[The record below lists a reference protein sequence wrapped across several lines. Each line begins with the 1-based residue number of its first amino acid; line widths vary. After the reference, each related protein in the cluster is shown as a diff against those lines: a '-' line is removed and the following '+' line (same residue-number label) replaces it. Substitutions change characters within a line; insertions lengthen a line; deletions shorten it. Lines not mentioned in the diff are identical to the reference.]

1 MQLRMKLCGQN
12 VKFRDV
18 TVNSN
23 FGGKILAVS
32 KQFMVSALL
41 LICRESVSVVN
52 WTHCIKKVVLMPT
65 MTVF

>member
-1 MQLRMKLCGQN
+1 MRLRIKLCGQN

-23 FGGKILAVS
+23 FDGKILAVP

-41 LICRESVSVVN
+41 LKDMSRKCV
-52 WTHCIKKVVLMPT
+52 C
-65 MTVF
+65 